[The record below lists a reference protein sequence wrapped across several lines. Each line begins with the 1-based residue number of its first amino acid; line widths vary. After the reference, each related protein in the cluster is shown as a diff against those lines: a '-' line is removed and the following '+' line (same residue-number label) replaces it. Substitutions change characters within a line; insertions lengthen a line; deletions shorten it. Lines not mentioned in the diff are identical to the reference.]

1 MERVKRILIVSIL
14 FLSLMFA
21 WTGQVISA
29 GGKVAL
35 RVGYVPLLGQLPLI
49 VSFENDRMDLEK
61 VAPQLVKYA
70 SFTAL
75 EAALRVGAIDLAS
88 LPIPIALSMAAD
100 GQKIKIIGTCHRGG
114 SRLVARAKGDLESVR
129 GNLIGVPGLDS
140 GENLKLSQVLG
151 AADLR
156 PGLDY
161 KTIGVSFTTVIG
173 DLKARKIDAIY
184 LPEPFGT
191 IAEKEKIAVEVEGQ
205 EGKLTGTLDTV
216 LVIRSEVLEKR
227 KEAVEEWLGSLVKN
241 CRFIEN
247 DIKKA
252 GAKQTAIIQ
261 GSYFD
266 YPEAIVTSA
275 LLKRKG
281 DLKFDHFVPSIEE
294 IGEYMDVATQMKL
307 LTTSVDLNRLI
318 SVDSMEKLSKLHPN

>member
-1 MERVKRILIVSIL
+1 MARVERIMIVSIL
-14 FLSLMFA
+14 FLSLMLA

-29 GGKVAL
+29 GGKVGL
-35 RVGYVPLLGQLPLI
+35 RVGYLPLLSQLPLI
-49 VSFENDRMDLEK
+49 VSFENDRLDLEK
-61 VAPQLVKYA
+61 VEPQLVRYT

-75 EAALRVGAIDLAS
+75 EAAIRVGAIDLAS

-100 GQKIKIIGTCHRGG
+100 GYKIKIIGTCHRGG
-114 SRLVARAKGDLESVR
+114 SRLVARNKGDLESVR

-140 GENLKLSQVLG
+140 DENLKLSQVLG

-161 KTIGVSFTTVIG
+161 KTIGVSFTTVIN
-173 DLKARKIDAIY
+173 DLKAEKIDALY

-191 IAEKEKIAVEVEGQ
+191 IAEKDKIAAEVEGQ

-227 KEAVEEWLGSLVKN
+227 KEAVEEWIESLVTN

-247 DIKKA
+247 DIEKA

-261 GSYFD
+261 GPYFD
-266 YPEAIVTSA
+266 YPEAIVISA

-281 DLKFDHFVPSIEE
+281 ALEFDHFVLSAEE
-294 IGEYMDVATQMKL
+294 IGGYMDLATQMKL
-307 LTTSVDLNRLI
+307 LTKSVDLKSLI
-318 SVDSMEKLSKLHPN
+318 SVDSMEKLSKLRPN